1 MTGLFGVVKSL
12 AGEGQFGK
20 NREVGLGKGGMSSG
34 EVVMAALE
42 H

>member
-1 MTGLFGVVKSL
+1 MTGLEVLVKGL